1 MYIRQAVAVCGALF
15 VISIASQPIWAQEEE
30 LQEGQPQFSENELN
44 DVRVLRDVIN
54 ETSMGIT
61 AAPTQFPLTWVHQS
75 FLAEPGGNTA
85 IFFTLAIDRSQL
97 STSNVGMYVRAD
109 DKSVFEM
116 DKADPEVDPEADP
129 EAGMVDPYAWSDV
142 RFFEVPDDGYVMGSM
157 AVPPGEHEVFIAIKE
172 ISTGDEEADALTK
185 VSLLRHDLNAPDF
198 SEADQLAVS
207 SFMVGEMEMK
217 APDDTKIWNRYVI
230 GGALHIR
237 PKLELSFTKAE
248 GLTLFFFIYG
258 GQIAA
263 QQQPDLQLSWQFY
276 RVSPEGEETA
286 FAAPLTQSYNAEN
299 LPGEYSGQVPAQ
311 FGVPLEQFPAS
322 DFRLEATVTD
332 QSNDKMVTQDIKFSV
347 LE

>member
-15 VISIASQPIWAQEEE
+15 VISIALQPIWAQEEE
-30 LQEGQPQFSENELN
+30 PQPGEPQFSENELN
-44 DVRVLRDVIN
+44 DIRVLRDVIN

-61 AAPTQFPLTWVHQS
+61 AAPAEFPLTWAHQS

-85 IFFTLAIDRSQL
+85 VFFTLAIDRSQL
-97 STSNVGMYVRAD
+97 STARVGMYVRAD
-109 DKSVFEM
+109 DKSVSEP
-116 DKADPEVDPEADP
+116 AAVDAEAEADA
-129 EAGMVDPYAWSDV
+129 EAAMVDPYAWSDV
-142 RFFEVPDDGYVMGSM
+142 RFLDVPDDGYLMGSM
-157 AVPPGEHEVFIAIKE
+157 AVPPGENEVFIAIKE
-172 ISTGDEEADALTK
+172 VSTGDEEADALTK
-185 VSLLRHDLNAPDF
+185 TSLLRYDLNAPDF
-198 SEADQLAVS
+198 SQADQLAVS
-207 SFMVGEMEMK
+207 SFIVGAMEMK

-248 GLTLFFFIYG
+248 GLTLFLFIYG

-276 RVSPEGEETA
+276 QVSPEGEETA
-286 FAAPLTQSYNAEN
+286 FAAPLVQAYNAEN

-311 FGVPLEQFPAS
+311 FGVPLEQFPSS
-322 DFRLEATVTD
+322 DFRLEVTVTD
-332 QSNDKMVTQDIKFSV
+332 QSNDKMVTQDVKFSV